1 MKPQPGRLVFV
12 PQTRLG
18 LPGKV
23 HTNTTAGSH
32 GPRRPVP
39 PRTPSPQL
47 QPRCAAK
54 SSCSRSPP
62 VASPPNSRSARTWP
76 SVLPAVAGRAAGERD
91 HDAGSPPLPRPRP
104 APPGCPRHRQARR
117 ATVRPGFPPPRAPP
131 SLPVEALTCSP
142 SSSDLCRVLPSP
154 TRRHQ
159 GLRKAAWKLV
169 PTRWR
174 CSLVSGSS
182 VTASCPTGL

>member
-1 MKPQPGRLVFV
+1 MKLQPGRLLFV

-62 VASPPNSRSARTWP
+62 VASPPNSRCARTWP
-76 SVLPAVAGRAAGERD
+76 SVLPAAAGRAAGERN
-91 HDAGSPPLPRPRP
+91 HGAGSLAPPRRAARSTAGLGEPPSFLASRLPARPR
-104 APPGCPRHRQARR
+104 ACRCAASAEENSAHLLAEFFR
-117 ATVRPGFPPPRAPP
+117 
-131 SLPVEALTCSP
+131 SLPSSPEPHTPASRVEKGCVEISPGKVALFTCE
-142 SSSDLCRVLPSP
+142 
-154 TRRHQ
+154 
-159 GLRKAAWKLV
+159 W
-169 PTRWR
+169 
-174 CSLVSGSS
+174 
-182 VTASCPTGL
+182 

>member
-1 MKPQPGRLVFV
+1 MKLQPGRLVFV

-62 VASPPNSRSARTWP
+62 VASPPNSRCARTWP

-104 APPGCPRHRQARR
+104 ARPGCPRHRRARR
-117 ATVRPGFPPPRAPP
+117 AAVLAGFPPPRAPP
-131 SLPVEALTCSP
+131 SLPVRSLGRRARRSP
-142 SSSDLCRVLPSP
+142 ARRILPISAEFSRAP
-154 TRRHQ
+154 HAGTK
-159 GLRKAAWKLV
+159 G
-169 PTRWR
+169 
-174 CSLVSGSS
+174 
-182 VTASCPTGL
+182 